1 MKNIFEILSA
11 QGIEVPEDKKAE
23 VTKQVAENYKTIAEF
38 DRVKN
43 RLEVERD
50 NYKDSLETAQNTLKE
65 FEGVDV
71 KELNGK
77 ISQLTADLEQKDSDY
92 QEKIA
97 EMEFNSLLDAAISS
111 SGAKNSKAVKA
122 LIDIEA
128 LKSSKNQSDDIK
140 KAIDTVKSE
149 NDYMFGSLE
158 PIDSLVSNTNA
169 GNPQN
174 NDVTKETFAKMG
186 YSERL
191 KLKKSD
197 PQKYD
202 ELKG

>member
-1 MKNIFEILSA
+1 MQRKFL
-11 QGIEVPEDKKAE
+11 EDLGLEKDVIDKIMDENGKDINREKDKA
-23 VTKQVAENYKTIAEF
+23 NSF
-38 DRVKN
+38 
-43 RLEVERD
+43 
-50 NYKDSLETAQNTLKE
+50 KDQLDEARETLKG

-71 KELNGK
+71 KELQGK
-77 ISQLTADLEQKDSDY
+77 IATLTSDLEQKDKDY
-92 QEKIA
+92 QDKIA
-97 EMEFNSLLDAAISS
+97 EMEFNSLLDMAISS

-128 LKSSKNQSDDIK
+128 LKSSKNQSEDIK

-149 NDYMFGSLE
+149 NDYMFGSSE

-169 GNPQN
+169 DTSQN
-174 NDVTKETFAKMG
+174 NDVTKEMFAKMG

>member
-1 MKNIFEILSA
+1 MQRKFLEDL
-11 QGIEVPEDKKAE
+11 GIDKDIIDKIMDENGKDINREKDKANSFKE
-23 VTKQVAENYKTIAEF
+23 QLDEARE
-38 DRVKN
+38 
-43 RLEVERD
+43 
-50 NYKDSLETAQNTLKE
+50 TLKG

-71 KELNGK
+71 KELQGK
-77 ISQLTADLEQKDSDY
+77 IATLTSDLEQKDKDY

-97 EMEFNSLLDAAISS
+97 EMEFNSLLDSAISS

-158 PIDSLVSNTNA
+158 PIDSLVSETKA

-174 NDVTKETFAKMG
+174 NDVTKEAFAKMG